1 MTLARA
7 RPAEPLGSDGTA
19 PVTAEN
25 ILVVIPTYN
34 ERDNIASLIRTL
46 LALPLRLTV
55 MVIDDNS
62 PDGTADIAQRLAD
75 ASGQVVVLRRPGKL
89 GIGSAYLAGFRYGLA
104 HVFEAVVTMDADFSH
119 DPQRLPGLVEAARHA
134 DVGVGSRYCSGGA
147 IRQWPLGRRML
158 SAGAN
163 TLARLCLGLTVRDC
177 TSGYRCYRRD
187 VLASFDLARTRPH
200 GYSCLVELLFECEAN
215 AWKIVEAPIELV
227 DRKFGVSKISHK
239 EIYKGAWTLVKLSV
253 KRWQRRSPTSK

>member
-1 MTLARA
+1 MTLAA
-7 RPAEPLGSDGTA
+7 AKPVDPLASDETA
-19 PVTAEN
+19 PVTSERV
-25 ILVVIPTYN
+25 LVVIPTYN
-34 ERDNIASLIRTL
+34 ERDNIAALLTAL

-55 MVIDDNS
+55 IVIDDNS
-62 PDGTADIAQRLAD
+62 PDGTADIAQRAAD
-75 ASGQVVVLRRPGKL
+75 ASGRVVVLRRPGKL
-89 GIGSAYLAGFRYGLA
+89 GIGSAYLEGFRYGLA
-104 HVFEAVVTMDADFSH
+104 HGFEVIVTMDADFSH

-134 DVGVGSRYCSGGA
+134 DVVVGSRYCNGGA
-147 IRQWPLGRRML
+147 IRQWPLGRRVL

-187 VLASFDLARTRPH
+187 VLASFDLARIRSQ

-227 DRKFGVSKISHK
+227 DRKFGVTKISRR
-239 EIYKGAWTLVKLSV
+239 EVYKGAWTLMKLGMR
-253 KRWQRRSPTSK
+253 RWQRRSPASK